1 MNRQAMLRTIAKCF
15 PPGTRVTQPEGG
27 YFVWVELPAQI
38 DALELHRVA
47 LSHDISIAPGHLF
60 SADRRFTHHLRLNFG
75 HPDHP
80 RVEQALKTLG
90 EIAKALV
97 R

>member
-1 MNRQAMLRTIAKCF
+1 VLRTIAKSF
-15 PPGTRVTQPEGG
+15 PTGTRVTQPEGG
-27 YFVWVELPAQI
+27 YCVWVELPAEV

-75 HPDHP
+75 HPDNAQ
-80 RVEQALKTLG
+80 VEGALRTLG
-90 EIAKALV
+90 QIAKALV